1 MTSPQAIQRYVERWH
16 GVARRLKA
24 HSPASRVT
32 TAEAPAK
39 AAEFGV
45 VRTLLLRATTRHRDT
60 PSMCDPDNRTQGRL
74 GLQRVRRQ

>member
-24 HSPASRVT
+24 HSPASPVT

-39 AAEFGV
+39 ATEFGV
-45 VRTLLLRATTRHRDT
+45 VRNLLLRAKSSHLTSTAIVSVARAV
-60 PSMCDPDNRTQGRL
+60 L
-74 GLQRVRRQ
+74 RRRSEGIEDGK